1 MPRVGMIA
9 AGACALVGFGMP
21 LQAAPATNAFD
32 LGTARVKVVPV
43 EWQNVCRERVFLR
56 RDHNGR
62 LVAVQG
68 PSCTQVWI
76 GRRYFSNGRYYADPG
91 FATPIN

>member
-1 MPRVGMIA
+1 MPKVRMIA
-9 AGACALVGFGMP
+9 ASACALVASGVP
-21 LQAAPATNAFD
+21 LQAAPA
-32 LGTARVKVVPV
+32 VKAVDTSVSQMEAVPV

-62 LVAVQG
+62 LVAVQA

-76 GRRYFSNGRYYADPG
+76 GRRYFSNGRYYADPS
-91 FATPIN
+91 FATPIY